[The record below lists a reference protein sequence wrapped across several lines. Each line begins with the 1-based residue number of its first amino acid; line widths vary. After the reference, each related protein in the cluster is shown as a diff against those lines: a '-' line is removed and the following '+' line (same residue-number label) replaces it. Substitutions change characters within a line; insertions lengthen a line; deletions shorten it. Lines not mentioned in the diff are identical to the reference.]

1 MRYSNS
7 WVIQSNLIYLHSVF
21 QICIINI
28 KKIVMFKK
36 IALLLLCV
44 FPISLMGQEVKLG
57 HINSQEI
64 LSLMPERAE
73 IEKTLN
79 DLQTQWENEL
89 VKMREEYYAKIKEFQ
104 DKQATMPES
113 IKQARQSEIVEI
125 EQRINT
131 FNQTASSDLQK
142 KQQELFTPVI
152 DKVKKAINE
161 VGSENNYTYIF
172 DLSTQSIVYQ
182 SPKSNDVTA
191 LVKKKLGLK

>member
-1 MRYSNS
+1 
-7 WVIQSNLIYLHSVF
+7 
-21 QICIINI
+21 
-28 KKIVMFKK
+28 MFKK
-36 IALLLLCV
+36 IAFLLLCV

-142 KQQELFTPVI
+142 KQQELFAPVI

-161 VGSENNYTYIF
+161 VGTENNYTYIF